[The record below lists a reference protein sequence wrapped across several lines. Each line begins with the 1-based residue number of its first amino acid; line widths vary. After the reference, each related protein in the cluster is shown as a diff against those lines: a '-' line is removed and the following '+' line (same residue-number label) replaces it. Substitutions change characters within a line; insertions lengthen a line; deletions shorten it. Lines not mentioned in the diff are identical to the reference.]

1 MDATATVASVDGSA
15 NDGGGSRRYLD
26 VLTKRVE
33 SLLSWADKQG
43 CTLVDDGRAMET
55 VVHIGGLHVLQCG
68 MQTRDWVLPD
78 KTCDW
83 AAMAGD
89 LAVLEWGQERGCPW
103 SGTNSLAA
111 ALEAIWK

>member
-1 MDATATVASVDGSA
+1 M
-15 NDGGGSRRYLD
+15 
-26 VLTKRVE
+26 LTKRVE